1 LEEEALS
8 DPELPRDGRA
18 RIVVAYDGSPAS
30 RVALRCAARHAG
42 PNGVVVAVHSYDVPL
57 GRMHAP
63 GRAAEYQELLE
74 TERARGQALLDEL
87 PDLGEVA
94 VEKELLS
101 GPTARVVANAAA
113 ERDAVE
119 IVLGTR
125 GLGRARSLLG
135 SVAHELIH
143 LAACPVTVI
152 PERAV
157 ERLAGDAGR
166 APDARRQTPVN
177 GS

>member
-1 LEEEALS
+1 LS
-8 DPELPRDGRA
+8 DPELSRDDRA
-18 RIVVAYDGSPAS
+18 QILVAYDGSPAS
-30 RVALRCAARHAG
+30 RAALRCAAARAA
-42 PNGVVVAVHSYDVPL
+42 PNGVVVAVHCYDVPL

-63 GRAAEYQELLE
+63 GRASEYQEVLE
-74 TERARGQALLDEL
+74 AERARGQALLDEL

-101 GPTARVVANAAA
+101 GPTARVLANAAS
-113 ERDAVE
+113 ERGAAE

-125 GLGRARSLLG
+125 GFGRARSLLG

-143 LAACPVTVI
+143 LADCPVTVI

-157 ERLAGDAGR
+157 ERLAGGAVGASG
-166 APDARRQTPVN
+166 APGQAM
-177 GS
+177 